1 MGATSR
7 YTAPKATIDPDRS
20 KSWIKRATPVVM
32 AHKLQ
37 WFSALIFSFL
47 GLIIQVWI
55 PKILQNGITNSLINK
70 TQPLHNYV
78 ELIAVLA
85 LFTGVFGYIS
95 RTNLFK
101 VAYAIEFDLRNIL
114 YEHFTRMSFPFYDR
128 VQSGQLISRANSD
141 IRSVQ
146 MYLTF
151 APMIL
156 VQCSI
161 ALVAFAFMLSISVPL
176 AFVAMASMP
185 FIYIVGIK
193 MRKSLFPVS
202 WLIQSR
208 LAEVATVVDEN
219 VNGVRVVRSF
229 AAEQQQLGQLAK
241 AADRVQWGYIK
252 DADLRARFAPLVQ
265 NLSQVGLV
273 LVLLVGGW
281 LVIHEHLPVASIV
294 SFNLYL
300 VMMQAPFMML
310 GMLIMMGQ
318 RASASADRIYE
329 IIDEKPTIVDRPD
342 AIDLVDC
349 QGDVEFDDVSFAYAD
364 DSLLTKPGGDDGP
377 REILRNL
384 NLHLHPGET
393 IALVGRTGSGKST
406 VARVLA
412 RFYDATGGTV
422 RVDGHDVRDLTLTSL
437 RANIGVVLD
446 EPFLFSVSIRDNIAY
461 GRPDAS
467 MEEVMAAAEAAGATG
482 FINRLADGYDTVVG
496 ERGYTLSGGQRQRIA
511 IARALLVNPPILI
524 LDDATSA
531 IDVKVEQRIHS
542 SLRVLM
548 EGRTT
553 LIIAH
558 RLSTIS
564 LADRVVLL
572 DNGRIVADGTHAE
585 LLAST
590 PLYSEVLAQAT
601 SEEQAAAE
609 AAAGYRGPRAG
620 RRRPRARGRGTRA
633 AGRAPRDRRRGPR
646 AREGCDL
653 MFGGGGVGPP
663 MGGGGAPGS
672 AQAGLPFG
680 GIPHE
685 LQAGVDLLLDEEPER
700 GEPDV
705 VFTQLPTAHESK
717 KLTLTSLLMEYPGHV
732 RAGRVLGGDDRPVH
746 PARPEPRLLR
756 HQPWP
761 DAAPLRL
768 RRRGAHGGA
777 VPGVDRRVGQRA
789 VRAGAGD
796 GPPRLVGHERPAH
809 QGVPPPAAA
818 LARLLHRGE
827 GGRRHEP
834 HDERH
839 REPAAAAAG
848 RAGPVRHSGPDHGRH
863 HGLPL
868 RHQRASWPPS
878 PSSPCCLPSS
888 SCRSGSSGPP
898 SAATTRCATASRS
911 CWPTSPR
918 ACRACAS

>member
-1 MGATSR
+1 MSTTEDQVAGAEADDGRPDIDGAVDGATRTAAPRLPLAAYVPMGLTSD
-7 YTAPKATIDPDRS
+7 YKAPKATIDPDKS
-20 KSWIKRATPVVM
+20 KSWLKRAWPVVK
-32 AHKLQ
+32 AHKGVFFTSLIMSFVGLVIQVQIPKLLQ
-37 WFSALIFSFL
+37 DAIDNSLLATALHHKPVPLHVYVTWVVVL
-47 GLIIQVWI
+47 GLV
-55 PKILQNGITNSLINK
+55 G
-70 TQPLHNYV
+70 
-78 ELIAVLA
+78 
-85 LFTGVFGYIS
+85 GVAGYIS
-95 RTNLFK
+95 RTALFR
-101 VAYAIEFDLRNIL
+101 VAYDIEFDLRNII
-114 YEHFTRMSFPFYDR
+114 YEHLTRMSFPFYDR

-185 FIYIVGIK
+185 FIYLVGIK

-219 VNGVRVVRSF
+219 VNGVRGVRSF

-252 DADLRARFAPLVQ
+252 DADLRARYAPLVQ
-265 NLSQVGLV
+265 NLSQIGLV

-281 LVIHEHLPVASIV
+281 FVIHDHLPVASIV

-318 RASASADRIYE
+318 RASASADRIFE

-349 QGDVEFDDVSFAYAD
+349 KGDVLFDDVSFAYAD
-364 DSLLTKPGGDDGP
+364 DSLLSKTSDDGP

-467 MEEVMAAAEAAGATG
+467 LEEVKAAAEAAGATG

-572 DNGRIVADGTHAE
+572 DSGRIVADGTHAE

-590 PLYSEVLAQAT
+590 PLYSEVLAQAS
-601 SEEQAAAE
+601 SEEQRAAE
-609 AAAGYRGPRAG
+609 AAAGAEDLGLDVDVL
-620 RRRPRARGRGTRA
+620 
-633 AGRAPRDRRRGPR
+633 APVSVS
-646 AREGCDL
+646 L
-653 MFGGGGVGPP
+653 
-663 MGGGGAPGS
+663 APED
-672 AQAGLPFG
+672 GLL
-680 GIPHE
+680 E
-685 LQAGVDLLLDEEPER
+685 TDDEVLEPER
-700 GEPDV
+700 GEV
-705 VFTQLPTAHESK
+705 
-717 KLTLTSLLMEYPGHV
+717 
-732 RAGRVLGGDDRPVH
+732 
-746 PARPEPRLLR
+746 
-756 HQPWP
+756 
-761 DAAPLRL
+761 
-768 RRRGAHGGA
+768 
-777 VPGVDRRVGQRA
+777 
-789 VRAGAGD
+789 
-796 GPPRLVGHERPAH
+796 
-809 QGVPPPAAA
+809 
-818 LARLLHRGE
+818 
-827 GGRRHEP
+827 
-834 HDERH
+834 
-839 REPAAAAAG
+839 
-848 RAGPVRHSGPDHGRH
+848 
-863 HGLPL
+863 
-868 RHQRASWPPS
+868 
-878 PSSPCCLPSS
+878 
-888 SCRSGSSGPP
+888 
-898 SAATTRCATASRS
+898 
-911 CWPTSPR
+911 
-918 ACRACAS
+918 